1 MHRGGESLDRMFFSF
16 SYTLRTV
23 RSALL
28 GTSEVT
34 ISFTTMTK
42 FLLTI
47 SMKFQADENKEK
59 YQSRDWQLIQ
69 YWILHSNNMRTVS
82 ETVRRIADE
91 ILGVKGLSKLLESV
105 MRLLLFS
112 VILTANVN
120 ICLQLDCVELNIIG
134 LWLKIKRWK
143 GNLIN
148 KELLKT
154 SRLVVLRKGSPKFS
168 NFGGGE
174 GKGGFNEWTRDLWK
188 VLTFWTTNPL
198 SWEGWVG
205 GEGWNFQVLYNPSV
219 FFFCIYA

>member
-16 SYTLRTV
+16 SYTLQTV

-34 ISFTTMTK
+34 ISFTTMAK

-47 SMKFQADENKEK
+47 SMKCQADENKEK

-82 ETVRRIADE
+82 QTVRRIADE

-105 MRLLLFS
+105 LRLLLFS
-112 VILTANVN
+112 VIWTANVN
-120 ICLQLDCVELNIIG
+120 ICWQLDCVELNIIG

-154 SRLVVLRKGSPKFS
+154 SRLVVILRKGSPKFS
-168 NFGGGE
+168 NFGGGGRGRGDSTSE
-174 GKGGFNEWTRDLWK
+174 LETCEKFLPFEPQIHCHGRGG
-188 VLTFWTTNPL
+188 
-198 SWEGWVG
+198 
-205 GEGWNFQVLYNPSV
+205 
-219 FFFCIYA
+219 